1 MEIPMTYARYPDRI
15 QGPMS
20 RSQASTLR
28 ALSIEAYQPRQF
40 AENLSAEEAASRIE
54 ALRQEIELANSF

>member
-1 MEIPMTYARYPDRI
+1 MTYARYPDRL

-20 RSQASTLR
+20 RSQAHTLR
-28 ALSIEAYQPRQF
+28 ALSIEAYQPKQF